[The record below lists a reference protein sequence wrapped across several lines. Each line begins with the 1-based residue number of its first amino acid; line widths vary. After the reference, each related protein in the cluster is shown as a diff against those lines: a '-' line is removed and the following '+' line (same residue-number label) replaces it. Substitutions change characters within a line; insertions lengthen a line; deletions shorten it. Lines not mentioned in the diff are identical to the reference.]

1 MKNIFLI
8 LFAFSFFS
16 CGFNE
21 PVREYFEFYT
31 DSAAIEKNSSVGA
44 VPINNQGLECL
55 SPESDKTIT
64 CYLRN
69 PQSYTLNFGY
79 IFDSKKVSDFY
90 QQHKDGVVFLQ
101 DTPTTVQVTFKKD
114 FLYDIDFGKASLDKN
129 LSGYITVEE
138 DASKRKFDNY
148 RINKSADS
156 VPLNIISPM
165 FQTSGANLT
174 GEYILCFYLPIID
187 NTVHQNDLKKLQIGN
202 KTYYIYNQTDS
213 KGIAKIYEDS
223 SFSRLSSD
231 FYDTEPTVYSLSD
244 KFPTFKGTSDFPE
257 NAYQAVYYKTG
268 ITPTPNEVKYEI
280 VLEDNAGLK
289 SKRIISNLLKK
300 LEPPKF
306 FSSGTVYADASGVY
320 KLGISHDGFAITE
333 SSREYCGNVQ
343 INYTIKET
351 SGKTLYD
358 GTDTYSAFAETMA
371 VVSLPVGI
379 YFITATASKDSYLD
393 SDTAVLTNFVV
404 LPKSNSS
411 GSDSTSGSGT
421 GEIINNTFKIT
432 ATETESNGKKGF
444 ILKALKGS
452 EDITSSCTFTYILK
466 YRNEAVGETITMSGN
481 AYCEIN
487 NNQILLKNVLA
498 GQYIVIAQAKYTDSG
513 NDIYFANNFN
523 ITIPPTTPAP

>member
-244 KFPTFKGTSDFPE
+244 KFPAFKGTRNFPS
-257 NAYQAVYYKTG
+257 NAHQAVYFKTG
-268 ITPTPNEVKYEI
+268 RTPSTEEI
-280 VLEDNAGLK
+280 NYDVILEDNAGLK
-289 SKRIISNLLKK
+289 SKRTVSNLLKK
-300 LEPPKF
+300 LDPPTF
-306 FSSGTVYADASGVY
+306 YSSGIVYADASGIY
-320 KLGISHDGFAITE
+320 KLGISHNSNA
-333 SSREYCGNVQ
+333 Q

-351 SGKTLYD
+351 SGNKPYN
-358 GTDTYSAFAETMA
+358 GSNIYSSFANA
-371 VVSLPVGI
+371 PVVLSLPVGV
-379 YFITATASKDSYLD
+379 YTITATASKDSYLD

-404 LPKSNSS
+404 LPKSNNS

-466 YRNEAVGETITMSGN
+466 YRNESVGETITISGN
-481 AYCEIN
+481 TYCEVN
-487 NNQILLKNVLA
+487 NNQILLRNVIA